1 MKLWIEHI
9 LDFPGKVAQLI
20 EHPDIFTYYLMLRPG
35 LELRAELP
43 RGRSI
48 SWANLQTSWQCWW
61 KLLLKVRHKDRFL
74 QTSGPF
80 WTFCQFFKKVSTQ
93 KTKFQNF
100 QRTCW
105 HPQFFFKFWCKF
117 YGHAVDKNG
126 PSQNAYILAFICPL
140 TFDSSTL
147 FGSF

>member
-1 MKLWIEHI
+1 MNRAYIGLPWPGGSVDRASRHI
-9 LDFPGKVAQLI
+9 YSKDCFLLPYAATGTRTEGRVTSRTLYQLSQ
-20 EHPDIFTYYLMLRPG
+20 P
-35 LELRAELP
+35 
-43 RGRSI
+43 
-48 SWANLQTSWQCWW
+48 TSWQCWW

-80 WTFCQFFKKVSTQ
+80 CQFFKKVSTQ

-105 HPQFFFKFWCKF
+105 HSQFFFKFWCKF

-126 PSQNAYILAFICPL
+126 PSKNAFVCPL